1 MSCRKKRRK
10 ERYLHKEKRA
20 VKIGRIFSINYSEI
34 KGVSKV
40 PVKSASLIEGHG
52 LDKDAHA
59 AGGLRQISLLSIES
73 IKKQK
78 ECAKI
83 KKSAASL
90 RAGDFAENI
99 TTEGIDLLTLKMGDM
114 LKIGGAA
121 VLKIS
126 KIGKECH
133 RYCSVYYK
141 IGDCIMP
148 REGIFAQVLKGGEI
162 RMGDNIEVVEDAKQT
177 E

>member
-1 MSCRKKRRK
+1 MTKKGK
-10 ERYLHKEKRA
+10 
-20 VKIGRIFSINYSEI
+20 VFSINISRT
-34 KGVSKV
+34 KGISKI
-40 PVKSASLIEGHG
+40 PIKSALLIEGHG

-59 AGGLRQISLLSIES
+59 GGGIRQVSLLSIES

-83 KKSAASL
+83 NSAAASL
-90 RAGDFAENI
+90 KAGDFAENI
-99 TTEGIDLLTLKMGDM
+99 TTEGIDLST
-114 LKIGGAA
+114 LKIGDKLTIGDTII
-121 VLKIS
+121 LKIS

-133 RYCSVYYK
+133 RYCSIYYK

-162 RMGDNIEVVEDAKQT
+162 KIGYDIKAVENV
-177 E
+177 

>member
-1 MSCRKKRRK
+1 MQKGK
-10 ERYLHKEKRA
+10 
-20 VKIGRIFSINYSEI
+20 IFSINCSKI
-34 KGVSKV
+34 KGVSKT
-40 PVKSASLIEGHG
+40 PVVSALLIEGHG

-59 AGGLRQISLLSIES
+59 GGGIRQVSLLSIES
-73 IKKQK
+73 IQKQK

-90 RAGDFAENI
+90 KAGDFAENI
-99 TTEGIDLLTLKMGDM
+99 TTEGIDLSA
-114 LKIGGAA
+114 LKIGNKLIIGGTII
-121 VLKIS
+121 LEIS

-133 RYCSVYYK
+133 RYCSIYYK

-162 RMGDNIEVVEDAKQT
+162 KIGDDIERMQYV
-177 E
+177 

>member
-1 MSCRKKRRK
+1 MRKGK
-10 ERYLHKEKRA
+10 
-20 VKIGRIFSINYSEI
+20 VFSINISKTKGISKSSI
-34 KGVSKV
+34 K
-40 PVKSASLIEGHG
+40 AALLIEGYG

-59 AGGLRQISLLSIES
+59 GSGLKQISLLSIES

-83 KKSAASL
+83 KTLAASL
-90 RAGDFAENI
+90 KAGDFAENI
-99 TTEGIDLLTLKMGDM
+99 TTEGIDLSSLRIGDR
-114 LKIGGAA
+114 LRIGDT
-121 VLKIS
+121 VILKIS

-133 RYCSVYYK
+133 RYCSIYYK

-162 RMGDNIEVVEDAKQT
+162 AIGDDIKVVENV
-177 E
+177 